1 MQIVY
6 DDQCAVCRNFKAW
19 ITHKSDRCNV
29 EFIALSDP
37 AIGFLKPETSRKLAA
52 GTIVVFSQ
60 GSRLTGARAVLTVIG
75 NTNSKL
81 SPLARILSKKYLA
94 MCLEPAYKLV
104 ARHRYMFSRLL
115 KV

>member
-19 ITHKSDRCNV
+19 ITHKSNRCNV

-81 SPLARILSKKYLA
+81 SPLARILSNKYLA